1 MIPLRDNSRLGRAPF
16 VTIAL
21 VVANVVVYVLATRHG
36 WQLFT
41 GPSEATGLRY
51 GAIPY
56 TFGHYGQHC
65 AIGYLN
71 LITGQQG
78 LLCSG
83 WTDVVGTVRS
93 ARPVWE
99 TAFTAMFLHANLLQ
113 LMWNMAFLGAFGCA
127 VEDRLGHLGFLAF
140 YVLGGFAGLAVEVLF
155 APRSTVAVL
164 GSSGAIAAVIGSYI
178 VLYPRGRFL
187 TLLPL
192 IVRVTFVE
200 QPAWLML
207 AVWLVVTVLLGALG
221 LSTPAGA
228 DTALAISGQIGSFA
242 FGVLVAVAL
251 AGRVRARIPGASSP
265 HKPCPRS

>member
-41 GPSEATGLRY
+41 GPSEATGLRF

-71 LITGQQG
+71 LNTGQQG

-83 WTDVVGTVRS
+83 WPNVVGTAPS

-113 LMWNMAFLGAFGCA
+113 LAWNMAFLVAFGCSI
-127 VEDRLGHLGFLAF
+127 EDRLGHLVFLAF
-140 YVLGGFAGLAVEVLF
+140 YLLGGFAALAVQVLF
-155 APRSTVAVL
+155 ASGSTLAVL
-164 GSSGAIAAVIGSYI
+164 GSSGAIGALVGCYI

-187 TLLPL
+187 ALLPL
-192 IVRVTFVE
+192 VVRVTFVE
-200 QPAWLML
+200 QPAWVMGAIWL
-207 AVWLVVTVLLGALG
+207 AVTVLLGALG
-221 LSTPAGA
+221 LT
-228 DTALAISGQIGSFA
+228 TATGSATGLAITAQIGGLA
-242 FGVLVAVAL
+242 FGLLVAL
-251 AGRVRARIPGASSP
+251 AVVGRVREHAQGSELKVRVGGG
-265 HKPCPRS
+265 

>member
-1 MIPLRDNSRLGRAPF
+1 MIPLRDNSRLGRVPL

-21 VVANVVVYVLATRHG
+21 VVANIVVYVLAT
-36 WQLFT
+36 
-41 GPSEATGLRY
+41 RY

-83 WTDVVGTVRS
+83 WPDVVGTVPS

-99 TAFTAMFLHANLLQ
+99 TAFIAMFLHANLLQ
-113 LMWNMAFLGAFGCA
+113 LMWNMAFLAAFGCSI
-127 VEDRLGHLGFLAF
+127 EDRLGHVAFLLF
-140 YVLGGFAGLAVEVLF
+140 YLVGGLAALAVQVLF
-155 APRSTVAVL
+155 APGSTVAVL
-164 GSSGAIAAVIGSYI
+164 GSSGAIGALLGCYI

-187 TLLPL
+187 ALLPL

-221 LSTPAGA
+221 LSTPVGA
-228 DTALAISGQIGSFA
+228 DAGLAITGQLGGFA
-242 FGVLVAVAL
+242 FGVVVAL
-251 AGRVRARIPGASSP
+251 ALPGRVKARVPGRELAT
-265 HKPCPRS
+265 

>member
-83 WTDVVGTVRS
+83 WPNVVGTVRS

-99 TAFTAMFLHANLLQ
+99 TAFTAMFLHANLFQ

-127 VEDRLGHLGFLAF
+127 VEDRLGHLTFL
-140 YVLGGFAGLAVEVLF
+140 VLYLVGGLAGLVVQVLF
-155 APRSTVAVL
+155 APGSTVAVL
-164 GSSGAIAAVIGSYI
+164 GASGAIAALLGCYI
-178 VLYPRGRFL
+178 VLFPSGRFL
-187 TLLPL
+187 ALLLL

-207 AVWLVVTVLLGALG
+207 AVWLVVTVLFGALG

-228 DTALAISGQIGSFA
+228 DTALAITGQIGGFA
-242 FGVLVAVAL
+242 CGVVVAL
-251 AGRVRARIPGASSP
+251 ALSGRVKARAPGRELAT
-265 HKPCPRS
+265 